1 MWAEISG
8 ACFLSEQSHDSP
20 PWPQPPHSVLPFST
34 PAPGSKIPVCSLA
47 VPGLVAL
54 IACPWEGTA
63 WPSHQLRSLL
73 PTYLLCVLPL
83 NNAPI
88 GHWCRLGQ
96 AWTVCKQQGG
106 EVASRALTQAQ
117 VVQAKQEEQGR
128 PLLLHTFQG
137 SGHLVGGG
145 GGHDAPHTRPLFSRL
160 VFGML
165 YPAYASYK
173 AVKTKNI
180 REYVS
185 VAVGRRAWFRLDG
198 MTVNLGGYGRPWQG
212 GDGLTWPPLPPGA

>member
-1 MWAEISG
+1 MLVLYPQSLLGSWRPPSPPPPAVTYTADRSVGQRTSHQPAAPWQTRCCGTLWAEISG

-145 GGHDAPHTRPLFSRL
+145 EGMMPLILALCFLGWCLGCCTQLMLPTRL
-160 VFGML
+160 
-165 YPAYASYK
+165 
-173 AVKTKNI
+173 
-180 REYVS
+180 
-185 VAVGRRAWFRLDG
+185 
-198 MTVNLGGYGRPWQG
+198 
-212 GDGLTWPPLPPGA
+212 